1 MTLQCNKFHKI
12 EKCRVCGNEH
22 YVTVLDLGEQYL
34 SGIFPKEI
42 DPEMY
47 KGPLTLVKCDESK
60 GGCGHVQLEHT
71 FDLPTMYG
79 DEYGYRSGLNGSMV
93 KHLKGKA
100 DKIMA
105 DVKLDSGDIVCD
117 IAGNDGT
124 FLGFFPKDCQLV
136 SIDPTS
142 KKFKDFIP
150 DNVNYIA
157 DFFSADT
164 FQERYGKQKA
174 KVITSFSMFYD
185 LEDPCEFACQ
195 VRECL
200 DTEGIWVLEQSYMP
214 TMLQANSFDTVCHEH
229 LSYYGMR
236 QLKYIMDKAGFKI
249 VDFEFNNV
257 NGGSISVVVAKS
269 SSKREE
275 CKTKLT
281 GILASEL
288 DQELNTTKPWRE
300 FGIRLVQN
308 REQFW
313 KMLTFYKENKATV
326 CALGASTKGNVTL
339 QTWEVT
345 PNDISVIGD
354 VNPDKDGSYTP
365 GTWIPIASEE
375 KVMEQDYDVYIV
387 LPWHF
392 KEFFV
397 KNPKFKGKRLL
408 FPLPTPEVVI
418 P

>member
-1 MTLQCNKFHKI
+1 MASELFHKI
-12 EKCRVCGNEH
+12 DGCRVCGNKELI
-22 YVTVLDLGEQYL
+22 TVLDLGNQFL
-34 SGIFPKEI
+34 SGVFPKKI
-42 DPEMY
+42 DLEHPC
-47 KGPLTLVKCDESK
+47 GPLKLVKCSEVNK
-60 GGCGHVQLEHT
+60 GCGHVQLEHT

-79 DEYGYRSGLNGSMV
+79 QEYGYRSGLNNSMV
-93 KHLKGKA
+93 KHLNRKA
-100 DKIMA
+100 DKIIA

-124 FLGFFPKDCQLV
+124 FLSFFPKDCQLV

-142 KKFKDFIP
+142 KKFKDYIP
-150 DNVNYIA
+150 DNVNYIP
-157 DFFSADT
+157 DFFSAET

-185 LEDPCEFACQ
+185 LEDPCGFATQ

-200 DTEGIWVLEQSYMP
+200 DDEGVWVLEQSYMP
-214 TMLQANSFDTVCHEH
+214 EMLRANSFDTVCHEH

-249 VDFEFNNV
+249 VDFDFNDV

-288 DQELNTTKPWRE
+288 DQELNTTAPWRE

-313 KMLTFYKENKATV
+313 KMLTFYKENKATI

-365 GTWIPIASEE
+365 GTWIPILSEE
-375 KVMEQDYDVYIV
+375 KVLEQDYDVYIV

-392 KEFFV
+392 KNFFI

-408 FPLPTPEVVI
+408 FPLPTPEVII